1 VKIALNGTAVLAVAA
16 VAAVGVIVW
25 RGSKVAG
32 QAVDTIAA
40 AADKVNPANPDNVV
54 NQAVTGIGKTVTGN
68 ENWTLGGWIY
78 DMTHSDPL
86 VMYTKPEGREPA
98 PAELYD
104 AMGNRIY

>member
-1 VKIALNGTAVLAVAA
+1 MKIALNGTAVLAVAA

-25 RGSKVAG
+25 RGSKIAG
-32 QAVDTIAA
+32 QAVDTITE

-86 VMYTKPEGREPA
+86 VMYAKPEGRQTA
-98 PAELYD
+98 PDELYD

>member
-1 VKIALNGTAVLAVAA
+1 MKVALNGTAILALAGI
-16 VAAVGVIVW
+16 AAVGVIVW
-25 RGSKVAG
+25 RGSKLAG
-32 QAVDTIAA
+32 QAGDAITA

-68 ENWTLGGWIY
+68 ENWTFGGWIY

-86 VMYTKPEGREPA
+86 VMYGAPEGRQPA
-98 PAELYD
+98 SGELYD